1 MTESADTIVIGGGI
15 AGVSAA
21 YELAAEPSSVLLL
34 DAEDQLAY
42 HSTGRSAA
50 MFILNYGPP
59 SVRALTAAGRA
70 FFETPPE
77 GFAGHPLVG
86 PRGILT
92 VARTGQEEDLA
103 ALVSEGQ
110 GVEAMAPEEA
120 LAKVPLLRRERLA
133 AAAYEADA
141 REIDVHGLHAGYVKG
156 LRARGGRIVTRA
168 RVQGLERRGAR
179 WVVETTAGPFSAP
192 VVVDAAGAWAD
203 EVAALAGLGPLGLVA
218 KRRTAIIVNGPG
230 EGCDSSAWPVVA
242 DIGHSWYFKPEAGGK
257 LMVSP
262 GDETPVPPCDVRP
275 DEMDIAVT
283 VERFEQ
289 VVDLPV
295 RRVEHS
301 WAGLRTFA
309 PDGTLVIGWD
319 PRASGFFWLAGQGGY
334 GIQTAPAAARLAAAL
349 VCRNPVPGEI
359 QGTGLD
365 VAVLAPD
372 RLIGSIS

>member
-1 MTESADTIVIGGGI
+1 MTASADIIVIGGGI

-34 DAEDQLAY
+34 EAEDQLAY

-59 SVRALTAAGRA
+59 SVRALTAAGRV

-77 GFAGHPLVG
+77 GFAEHPLVG

-92 VARTGQEEDLA
+92 VARTGQERDIA
-103 ALVSEGQ
+103 ALVSEGR
-110 GVEAMAPEEA
+110 GIVAMSPEEA
-120 LAKVPLLRRERLA
+120 LAKVPLLRRGHLA
-133 AAAYEADA
+133 TAAYEADA
-141 REIDVHGLHAGYVKG
+141 REIDVHALHSGYVKG

-168 RVQGLERRGAR
+168 RVQGLERRGAG
-179 WVVETTAGPFSAP
+179 WVVETTAGPFTAP

-203 EVAALAGLGPLGLVA
+203 EVAALAGLDPLGLVP
-218 KRRTAIIVNGPG
+218 KRRTAIIVDGSG
-230 EGCDSSAWPVVA
+230 EACDSSAWPVVA
-242 DIGHSWYFKPEAGGK
+242 DVGHSWYFKPEAGGK
-257 LMVSP
+257 LLVSP
-262 GDETPVPPCDVRP
+262 GDETPMPPCDIRP
-275 DEMDIAVT
+275 DELDIAMT

-289 VVDLPV
+289 AMDLPV

-309 PDGTLVIGWD
+309 PDGTLIIGWD
-319 PRASGFFWLAGQGGY
+319 PRAEGFFWLAGQGGY
-334 GIQTAPAAARLAAAL
+334 GIQTAPAAAKLAAAL
-349 VCRNPVPGEI
+349 VARRPVPGSIAE
-359 QGTGLD
+359 TGLD

-372 RLIGSIS
+372 RLIGSVS